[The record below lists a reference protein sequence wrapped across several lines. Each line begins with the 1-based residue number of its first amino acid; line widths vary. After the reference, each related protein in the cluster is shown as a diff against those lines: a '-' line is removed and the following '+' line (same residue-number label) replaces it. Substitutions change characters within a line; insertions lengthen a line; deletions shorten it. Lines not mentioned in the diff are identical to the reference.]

1 MSEEKKKWYRVTDP
15 LSPLH
20 GCDVT
25 GEQTTDGIGK
35 RDLLCIGGV
44 RRVDIF
50 AGDRPFQRI
59 AGLGKDLGLYID
71 ASQLELSA
79 IQDEIVELARDKP
92 YGIFLNESNMTR
104 NTDGHT
110 LRIVQYER
118 ATQVALDDGENEMLG
133 HSTLLGTRVN
143 LDAVEAVIIDDFE
156 HNMDP
161 MDMVR
166 EIADAAQVSQTGAN

>member
-25 GEQTTDGIGK
+25 GRQAVDAMHN
-35 RDLLCIGGV
+35 RDLLLITGV
-44 RRVDIF
+44 RRVDVF
-50 AGDRPFQRI
+50 VGDRPFQRI
-59 AGLGKDLGLYID
+59 AGGTGDLGLLID
-71 ASQLELSA
+71 AAQLEESL
-79 IQDEIVELARDKP
+79 IQDEVVELSRDKP

-133 HSTLLGTRVN
+133 HSTILGTRAN

>member
-1 MSEEKKKWYRVTDP
+1 MSEESKKWYRVIDP

-20 GCDVT
+20 GCDVS
-25 GEQTTDGIGK
+25 GREWLVESGSH
-35 RDLLCIGGV
+35 LLVIDGV

-50 AGDRPFQRI
+50 VGDRPFQRI
-59 AGLGKDLGLYID
+59 AGAERHLGLYIEF
-71 ASQLELSA
+71 SQLEDSL
-79 IQDEIVELARDKP
+79 IQDEVVELSREKP
-92 YGIFLNESNMTR
+92 YGIFLNESSMTR

-133 HSTLLGTRVN
+133 HSTILGHRSV
-143 LDAVEAVIIDDFE
+143 LDMHEAVIIDDFE

-161 MDMVR
+161 QDLVR
-166 EIADAAQVSQTGAN
+166 EIADAADCSQKGAN